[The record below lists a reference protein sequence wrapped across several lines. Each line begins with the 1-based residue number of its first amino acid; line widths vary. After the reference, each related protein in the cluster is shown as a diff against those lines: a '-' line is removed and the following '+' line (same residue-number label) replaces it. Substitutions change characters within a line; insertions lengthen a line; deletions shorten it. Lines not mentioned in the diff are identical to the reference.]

1 VRSFRA
7 KLIAANVAVLLIVLV
22 SFGVTTAILT
32 ERAVLG
38 NIDRDLTVFLER
50 MRGPGFGPPQGSGP
64 GGPGM
69 RAQNMAPRDDPR
81 LRTDPLAPRAIDPDG
96 LVAMGQPVLSE
107 PGFRAAAQGARDY
120 RTVEFDG
127 VQVRVVSLRRQ
138 TPSGGW
144 QVVQAGR
151 DLTET
156 QALLAQQRNVLLLML
171 PVAVIVAALGGAFL
185 VRRSLK
191 PVEDVTHAA
200 EKIGAE
206 DLSMRLEVH
215 GDDELANLAKTFNGM
230 IERLDLSFTD
240 LEGAFENQRRF
251 VADAS
256 HELRTPLSR
265 VKLLTSASLTQQ
277 SSEAEKTE
285 ALRGIDAAADDM
297 ARLIEGLL
305 ALARADAGKIAVAS
319 DDIDI
324 GDCAKGAV
332 KALAADLR
340 IRVDVVA
347 GTKAKGDADAVQ
359 RILTNFLTN
368 AQRYTDTHGKITVSA
383 RTEGGHVRVT
393 VQDDGEGIPAEH
405 IGHVTERFYRVDSSR
420 NRAAGGTGLG
430 LAICASLAAA
440 MGGSIEI
447 ESASGQGT
455 TASLILPTR

>member
-1 VRSFRA
+1 VKSFRA

-22 SFGVTTAILT
+22 SFGATTAVLT
-32 ERAVLG
+32 ERAVIG

-50 MRGPGFGPPQGSGP
+50 MRGPGPPQGSGP

-69 RAQNMAPRDDPR
+69 RGQNMAPRGDAR
-81 LRTDPLAPRAIDPDG
+81 MLNDPLAPRAIDPEGRVTPD
-96 LVAMGQPVLSE
+96 QPVLSE

-120 RTVEFDG
+120 RTVEFEG
-127 VQVRVVSLRRQ
+127 ARVRVVSLRRQ

-156 QALLAQQRNVLLLML
+156 HALLAQQRNVLLLML
-171 PVAVIVAALGGAFL
+171 PVAVLVAALGGAFL
-185 VRRSLK
+185 VRRALK

-215 GDDELANLAKTFNGM
+215 GDDELARLAQTFNGM

-240 LEGAFENQRRF
+240 LESAFENQKRF

-277 SSEAEKTE
+277 TSEAEKTE

-305 ALARADAGKIAVAS
+305 ALARADAGSIALGS
-319 DDIDI
+319 ENIDI
-324 GDCAKGAV
+324 GDCARNAV
-332 KALAADLR
+332 KSLADDPR
-340 IRVDVVA
+340 IRVDVA
-347 GTKAKGDADAVQ
+347 PGTKARGDADAVQ
-359 RILTNFLTN
+359 RVLTNFLTN
-368 AQRYTDTHGKITVSA
+368 AQRYTDPHGRITVSA
-383 RTEGGHVRVT
+383 KTEGEHVRVT

-405 IGHVTERFYRVDSSR
+405 LDHVTERFYRVDSSR
-420 NRAAGGTGLG
+420 NRADGGTGLG

-440 MGGSIEI
+440 MQGSIEI
-447 ESASGQGT
+447 ESTPGQGT
-455 TASLILPTR
+455 TASLILPRH

>member
-1 VRSFRA
+1 VKSFRA

-22 SFGVTTAILT
+22 SFGATTAVLT

-50 MRGPGFGPPQGSGP
+50 MRGPGSGP

-69 RAQNMAPRDDPR
+69 RGQNMAPRGDAR
-81 LRTDPLAPRAIDPDG
+81 MLNDPLAPRAIDAEGRVTPD
-96 LVAMGQPVLSE
+96 QPVLSE
-107 PGFRAAAQGARDY
+107 PGFRAAAQAARDY

-127 VQVRVVSLRRQ
+127 AQVRVVSLRRQ

-156 QALLAQQRNVLLLML
+156 HALLAQQRNVLLLML
-171 PVAVIVAALGGAFL
+171 PVAVLVAALGGAFL
-185 VRRSLK
+185 VRRALK

-206 DLSMRLEVH
+206 DLSMRLDVH
-215 GDDELANLAKTFNGM
+215 GDDELAKLAQTFNGM

-240 LEGAFENQRRF
+240 LEGAFENQKRF

-277 SSEAEKTE
+277 TSEAEKTE

-305 ALARADAGKIAVAS
+305 ALARADAGSIALGSGAIDVA
-319 DDIDI
+319 
-324 GDCAKGAV
+324 DCASRAV
-332 KALAADLR
+332 KSLVDDPR
-340 IRVDVVA
+340 IRVDVAA
-347 GTKAKGDADAVQ
+347 GTKARGDADAVQ

-368 AQRYTDTHGKITVSA
+368 AQRYTDPHGRITVSA
-383 RTEGGHVRVT
+383 KTEGEHVRIT
-393 VQDDGEGIPAEH
+393 VRDDGEGIPAEH
-405 IGHVTERFYRVDSSR
+405 LEHVTERFYRVDSSR
-420 NRAAGGTGLG
+420 NRADGGTGLG

-440 MGGSIEI
+440 MQGSIEI
-447 ESASGQGT
+447 ESTSGQGT
-455 TASLILPTR
+455 SASLILPKP